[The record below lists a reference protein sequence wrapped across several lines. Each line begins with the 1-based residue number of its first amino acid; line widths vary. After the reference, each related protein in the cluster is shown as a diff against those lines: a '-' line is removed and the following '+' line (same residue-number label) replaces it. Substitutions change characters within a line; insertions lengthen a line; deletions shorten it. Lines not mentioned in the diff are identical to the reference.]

1 MQIQSGV
8 FCNLWSSKSL
18 FGDVHNMAHGP
29 AKQFAEEPKTI
40 REAGYVMTPEELKEY
55 RDSLFDE
62 EGHFISKMHPV
73 QWVHKEKTP
82 PEPEPLPIKRF
93 LKVLA
98 VALIG
103 LAAALS
109 LAVILAG

>member
-1 MQIQSGV
+1 MTNWISNR
-8 FCNLWSSKSL
+8 FSAMCIRWP
-18 FGDVHNMAHGP
+18 MALRIG
-29 AKQFAEEPKTI
+29 FAEGLKTI

-55 RDSLFDE
+55 RESLFDE
-62 EGHFISKMHPV
+62 KGHFLPTV
-73 QWVHKEKTP
+73 QSVKWVHKEKAP

>member
-1 MQIQSGV
+1 MTCGV
-8 FCNLWSSKSL
+8 PNRFSAMCIRWPMVLRI
-18 FGDVHNMAHGP
+18 G
-29 AKQFAEEPKTI
+29 FAEGRKTI

-55 RDSLFDE
+55 RESLFDE
-62 EGHFISKMHPV
+62 GGHFLPTV
-73 QWVHKEKTP
+73 QSVKWVHKEKAP